1 MPRAAVEPFAA
12 AIAAR
17 LQDAHERRRAREQE
31 RDDGE
36 DKDMIVDENT
46 NPELRAIRELNE
58 KVASVWDDDPFVHAC
73 KLAQRLEKVLAD
85 IAASGHA
92 PDEPQ
97 ASAVSAERVVELEK
111 ALADAQY
118 NAESFRA
125 QAESA
130 SRAHEMA
137 LERIEGL
144 EAQLFGLESNV
155 PDGAYVQHDVPW
167 DDVAAGMM
175 TISATGA
182 PFLAEEWIGVG
193 AVRLRG
199 LHDGKVITFEK
210 AVDASKGET
219 VKVLVPYV
227 APGAAEREVAEQLG
241 GQRVDGPEVSS

>member
-1 MPRAAVEPFAA
+1 MNEYVAFAA

-31 RDDGE
+31 RDERE
-36 DKDMIVDENT
+36 DKDMSRENE
-46 NPELRAIRELNE
+46 PLSVGE
-58 KVASVWDDDPFVHAC
+58 SVWDDDPFVHAC

-92 PDEPQ
+92 PGEPQ
-97 ASAVSAERVVELEK
+97 ASVVSAERVVELEK

-118 NAESFRA
+118 NAESFRT
-125 QAESA
+125 QAESGEK
-130 SRAHEMA
+130 AHKMA
-137 LERIEGL
+137 LERIEERERWL
-144 EAQLFGLESNV
+144 QDAHNRLTT
-155 PDGAYVQHDVPW
+155 AYVQHDVPW

-182 PFLAEEWIGVG
+182 PFLAEEWVGVG